1 VEICF
6 RVFELLPKKETVI
19 MRGLEQERPS
29 CQAGA
34 SQSRLCRLE
43 NEVLGNTGGIEALDG
58 ALNRAT
64 AALLHRKNKPRLI
77 IDLDATE
84 DPAHDKQEGMPIMVV
99 LPRMVSS
106 RFGAAP
112 VRATVWGPG

>member
-1 VEICF
+1 
-6 RVFELLPKKETVI
+6 

-43 NEVLGNTGGIEALDG
+43 NEVLGNAGGIEALDG

-77 IDLDATE
+77 LDLDATE
-84 DPAHDKQEGMPIMVV
+84 DPAHDKQEGMPIMVIFQEWFQPLRCCTSEGDCLGARLRPGNVHAAAGV
-99 LPRMVSS
+99 LEFVQP
-106 RFGAAP
+106 
-112 VRATVWGPG
+112 

>member
-1 VEICF
+1 
-6 RVFELLPKKETVI
+6 

-43 NEVLGNTGGIEALDG
+43 NYVLGNTGGIEALDG

-84 DPAHDKQEGMPIMVV
+84 DPAHDKQEGMAYHGHFAKNCFQP
-99 LPRMVSS
+99 LLCFTSE
-106 RFGAAP
+106 GDCL
-112 VRATVWGPG
+112 GPGLD

>member
-1 VEICF
+1 
-6 RVFELLPKKETVI
+6 
-19 MRGLEQERPS
+19 MRGLERERPS

-43 NEVLGNTGGIEALDG
+43 NEVLGNAGGIEALDG

-84 DPAHDKQEGMPIMVV
+84 DPAHDKQEGCLSWSFCQEWFPAASV
-99 LPRMVSS
+99 LHQ
-106 RFGAAP
+106 
-112 VRATVWGPG
+112 

>member
-1 VEICF
+1 
-6 RVFELLPKKETVI
+6 
-19 MRGLEQERPS
+19 MSG
-29 CQAGA
+29 GA

-84 DPAHDKQEGMPIMVV
+84 DPAHDKQEGC
-99 LPRMVSS
+99 LSWSFSKNGSS

>member
-1 VEICF
+1 
-6 RVFELLPKKETVI
+6 
-19 MRGLEQERPS
+19 MRGLERERSS

-43 NEVLGNTGGIEALDG
+43 NDVLGNIGGIEALDG
-58 ALNRAT
+58 
-64 AALLHRKNKPRLI
+64 ALLHRKNKPRLI
-77 IDLDATE
+77 LDLDATE
-84 DPAHDKQEGMPIMVV
+84 DPAHDKQEGMPIMVI
-99 LPRMVSS
+99 LPRIVSS